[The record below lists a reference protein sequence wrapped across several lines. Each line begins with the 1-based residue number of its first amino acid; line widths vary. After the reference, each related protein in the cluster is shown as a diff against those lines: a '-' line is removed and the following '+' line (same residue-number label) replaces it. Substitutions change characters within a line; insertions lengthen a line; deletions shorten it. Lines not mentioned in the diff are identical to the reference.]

1 MTNQRILLLT
11 LKLKK
16 LNKILDYEEELNF
29 GYSPNTPYFIDILT
43 QTIEIKQELKTYGIH
58 VD

>member
-1 MTNQRILLLT
+1 MNNQRILLLR

-16 LNKILDYEEELNF
+16 LNKILDCEEEENF
-29 GYSPNTPYFIDILT
+29 GYSPNTKFFNDILT
-43 QTIEIKQELKTYGIH
+43 QTIEIKQELKTYGIS

>member
-1 MTNQRILLLT
+1 MNSQRILLLR

-16 LNKILDYEEELNF
+16 LNKILDNEEEQNF
-29 GYSPNTPYFIDILT
+29 GYSPNTKFFNDILT
-43 QTIEIKQELKTYGIH
+43 QTIEIKQELKTYGIS

>member
-1 MTNQRILLLT
+1 MHNQRILLLK

-16 LNKILDYEEELNF
+16 LNKILDYEENENF
-29 GYSPNTPYFIDILT
+29 GYSPNTKYFNDILT
-43 QTIEIKQELKTYGIH
+43 QTIQIKDELRTYGIS

>member
-1 MTNQRILLLT
+1 MNSQRILLLR

-16 LNKILDYEEELNF
+16 LNKILDYEEEKNF
-29 GYSPNTPYFIDILT
+29 GYSPNTKFFNNILT
-43 QTIEIKQELKTYGIH
+43 QTIEIKQELKTYGIS

>member
-1 MTNQRILLLT
+1 MNSQRILLLR

-16 LNKILDYEEELNF
+16 LNKILDNEEEENF
-29 GYSPNTPYFIDILT
+29 GYSPNTKFFNDILT
-43 QTIEIKQELKTYGIH
+43 QTIELKQELKTYGIS

>member
-1 MTNQRILLLT
+1 MNSQRILLLR

-16 LNKILDYEEELNF
+16 LNKILDNEEEENF
-29 GYSPNTPYFIDILT
+29 GYSPNTKFFNDILT
-43 QTIEIKQELKTYGIH
+43 QTIEIKQELKTYGIS

>member
-1 MTNQRILLLT
+1 MNSQRILLLC

-16 LNKILDYEEELNF
+16 LNKILDYEEEENF
-29 GYSPNTPYFIDILT
+29 GYSPNTKFFNDILT
-43 QTIEIKQELKTYGIH
+43 QTIEIKQELKTYGIS

>member
-1 MTNQRILLLT
+1 LR

-16 LNKILDYEEELNF
+16 LNKILDYEEEENF
-29 GYSPNTPYFIDILT
+29 GYSHNTKFFNDILT
-43 QTIEIKQELKTYGIH
+43 QTIEIKQELKTYGIS